1 MNDNIFLKNKKDK
14 CNPDILSN
22 LSKKNAERKKSE
34 FQSSNTIYNP
44 ITNIVPNQIKNSKDL
59 FLQKDSHLD
68 NNALRKMLKTKE
80 DERQRQD
87 YELKPQ
93 KLKSLPNEQ
102 VVDKHIENFNELKK
116 NSEMYV
122 NKIQATQE
130 QQKSNYRDIISNLK
144 GLGIIK

>member
-14 CNPDILSN
+14 CNPDVLSN
-22 LSKKNAERKKSE
+22 LSKKNTERKKSE

-102 VVDKHIENFNELKK
+102 VIDKHIENFNELKK
-116 NSEMYV
+116 NSEIYV
-122 NKIQATQE
+122 NKVQASQD